1 MTVHGCRSKYMHVH
15 LFADFLYTSKGF
27 VYWVYFINA
36 VCILHEIGGYKPE
49 ISELTVLQKSEDMK
63 GSTVCLLTNS
73 ISQNQRFHA

>member
-1 MTVHGCRSKYMHVH
+1 MHVH
-15 LFADFLYTSKGF
+15 PFADFLYTSKGF

>member
-1 MTVHGCRSKYMHVH
+1 MHVH

-36 VCILHEIGGYKPE
+36 VCFLHEIGSYKPE
-49 ISELTVLQKSEDMK
+49 MSELTVLQKSEDMK
-63 GSTVCLLTNS
+63 GSAVCLLMTS

>member
-1 MTVHGCRSKYMHVH
+1 MHVH

-49 ISELTVLQKSEDMK
+49 MSELTVLQKSEDMK
-63 GSTVCLLTNS
+63 GSAVCLLMTS